1 MELSKSNT
9 APGGAPDNSD
19 SNSNSN
25 SNTFEEEGSN
35 PTRAFLGNFTHASV
49 RAAKGADSIDGSFF
63 DLLKESYIKSI
74 SPLFCPNY
82 YTKEACLP
90 ASRIHQLSELY
101 KALAET
107 IKIPGNLPNCER
119 GSFMRFSD
127 NVTNTAIENTKGNL
141 KEDTEI
147 DNIPYLQRLELKP
160 EDVVKQEEW
169 EQKCLNYTSIAE
181 PENSNELFQEY
192 TDASEI
198 YINSRMTIEDLKTF
212 NIATERADDDKM
224 GGVFVFLL
232 MYCQGF
238 SPSPKIITPH
248 SLFNL
253 LELDNCWKRTKII
266 WGLLPETISQNY
278 NPDEDPDIIKLM
290 ATIDKIIRIW
300 NEGCKGYERIEIN
313 KKGDI
318 IPQEEEVL
326 DEAGNTIDKFNEVG
340 TFITQSNS
348 VILHT
353 LTHVLD
359 RFVFQ
364 LLPQPELLTQ
374 PAYND
379 FFTGNTYEELVLY
392 IQKDTINTKTYE
404 HFTACRV
411 VILPKTLAKIDVR
424 KSLLQRIKEI
434 QQTPSQTVF
443 ADEEEKKLSSRIEI
457 LTSELDRE
465 INTAIANPESCS
477 LRSTSSMIDDSES
490 TTFGELLK
498 QADEENPTRVL
509 GVKRPKVP
517 GNSRKAQKGIGGK
530 KRFTRKNTK
539 KSHKNRKTKGVVS
552 KHSNRKRQT
561 KKKHRN

>member
-1 MELSKSNT
+1 MW
-9 APGGAPDNSD
+9 
-19 SNSNSN
+19 
-25 SNTFEEEGSN
+25 
-35 PTRAFLGNFTHASV
+35 
-49 RAAKGADSIDGSFF
+49 
-63 DLLKESYIKSI
+63 
-74 SPLFCPNY
+74 
-82 YTKEACLP
+82 
-90 ASRIHQLSELY
+90 
-101 KALAET
+101 
-107 IKIPGNLPNCER
+107 
-119 GSFMRFSD
+119 
-127 NVTNTAIENTKGNL
+127 
-141 KEDTEI
+141 
-147 DNIPYLQRLELKP
+147 
-160 EDVVKQEEW
+160 VKQEEW

-232 MYCQGF
+232 MYCEGF
-238 SPSPKIITPH
+238 PNLPKIITPH

-326 DEAGNTIDKFNEVG
+326 DEAGNTIDKFNEAG

-443 ADEEEKKLSSRIEI
+443 EEEKKLSSSVEK
-457 LTSELDRE
+457 LTSQLERE
-465 INTAIANPESCS
+465 INTAIANSKSCS
-477 LRSTSSMIDDSES
+477 LRPTILGNKREPGPEPEAEEEKSS
-490 TTFGELLK
+490 
-498 QADEENPTRVL
+498 
-509 GVKRPKVP
+509 
-517 GNSRKAQKGIGGK
+517 KGKKTATIGGK
-530 KRFTRKNTK
+530 KRFTRKNTKKFTK

-552 KHSNRKRQT
+552 KHSHRKRQT

>member
-1 MELSKSNT
+1 MELNKSNT
-9 APGGAPDNSD
+9 APGGGPD
-19 SNSNSN
+19 NSNSN
-25 SNTFEEEGSN
+25 SFEEEGEGEEPESN

-49 RAAKGADSIDGSFF
+49 RAAKGADSIDSSF
-63 DLLKESYIKSI
+63 DLLKESYIKSL

-107 IKIPGNLPNCER
+107 IEIPGNLPNCET

-127 NVTNTAIENTKGNL
+127 NVTNTTIKNTKGNL

-169 EQKCLNYTSIAE
+169 ELKCLNYTSRAE
-181 PENSNELFQEY
+181 PENSNELFQIY
-192 TDASEI
+192 NDAYEI
-198 YINSRMTIEDLKTF
+198 YINSSKTVQDLRKF
-212 NIATERADDDKM
+212 HKATERADDDKM

-232 MYCQGF
+232 MYCEGF
-238 SPSPKIITPH
+238 PNLPKIITPH

-253 LELDNCWKRTKII
+253 LELDNCWKRTKLI
-266 WGLLPETISQNY
+266 WGLLPKTMSAEDYS
-278 NPDEDPDIIKLM
+278 PDEDPDIIKLM
-290 ATIDKIIRIW
+290 TTIDKIIRIW
-300 NEGCKGYERIEIN
+300 NEGCKSYERIEIN
-313 KKGDI
+313 KKGDKI
-318 IPQEEEVL
+318 EQEEEVL
-326 DEAGNTIDKFNEVG
+326 DEAGNTIDKFNEIG

-353 LTHVLD
+353 LTHVLE

-364 LLPQPELLTQ
+364 LLPQPELSTQ

-392 IQKDTINTKTYE
+392 IQTDTINTKTYE

-411 VILPKTLAKIDVR
+411 VILPRTLANIDVR

-434 QQTPSQTVF
+434 QQTPSQTAF
-443 ADEEEKKLSSRIEI
+443 ADEEEIQLSSRVEK
-457 LTSELDRE
+457 LTSQLDRE
-465 INTAIANPESCS
+465 INTAIANSKSCS
-477 LRSTSSMIDDSES
+477 LRPTILGKREPGSEPEADPEKSS
-490 TTFGELLK
+490 
-498 QADEENPTRVL
+498 
-509 GVKRPKVP
+509 
-517 GNSRKAQKGIGGK
+517 KGKKTATIGGK

-539 KSHKNRKTKGVVS
+539 KFTKKSHKKIKTTTRVS
-552 KHSNRKRQT
+552 KHSHRKRET
-561 KKKHRN
+561 KKRR

>member
-1 MELSKSNT
+1 ME
-9 APGGAPDNSD
+9 PGGAPDNS
-19 SNSNSN
+19 NSNSN
-25 SNTFEEEGSN
+25 SNPFEEPESN

-49 RAAKGADSIDGSFF
+49 RAAKGADSIDSSFF
-63 DLLKESYIKSI
+63 DLLKETYIKSL

-107 IKIPGNLPNCER
+107 IEIPGNLPNCER

-169 EQKCLNYTSIAE
+169 ELKCLNYTSRAE
-181 PENSNELFQEY
+181 PENSNELFQIY
-192 TDASEI
+192 NDAYEI
-198 YINSRMTIEDLKTF
+198 YINSSRTVQDLRKF
-212 NIATERADDDKM
+212 HKATERADDDKM

-232 MYCQGF
+232 MYCEGF
-238 SPSPKIITPH
+238 PNLPNIITPRG
-248 SLFNL
+248 LFNL
-253 LELDNCWKRTKII
+253 LELDNCWRRTKII
-266 WGLLPETISQNY
+266 WGLLPETMSPEDY

-290 ATIDKIIRIW
+290 TTIDKIIRIW
-300 NEGCKGYERIEIN
+300 NEGCQKYERIEIN
-313 KKGDI
+313 KKGDKI
-318 IPQEEEVL
+318 EQEEEVL

-353 LTHVLD
+353 LTHVLE

-364 LLPQPELLTQ
+364 LLTQ

-392 IQKDTINTKTYE
+392 IQTDTINTKTYE

-434 QQTPSQTVF
+434 QQTPSQTAF
-443 ADEEEKKLSSRIEI
+443 ADEEEEKISSSVEK
-457 LTSELDRE
+457 LTSQLDRE
-465 INTAIANPESCS
+465 INTAIANSKSCS
-477 LRSTSSMIDDSES
+477 LRPTILGKREDGPEPEADPEKSS
-490 TTFGELLK
+490 
-498 QADEENPTRVL
+498 
-509 GVKRPKVP
+509 
-517 GNSRKAQKGIGGK
+517 KGKKTATIGGK

-539 KSHKNRKTKGVVS
+539 KFTKKSHKKVKTKGVVS
-552 KHSNRKRQT
+552 KHSHRKRQT
-561 KKKHRN
+561 KKNKRRN